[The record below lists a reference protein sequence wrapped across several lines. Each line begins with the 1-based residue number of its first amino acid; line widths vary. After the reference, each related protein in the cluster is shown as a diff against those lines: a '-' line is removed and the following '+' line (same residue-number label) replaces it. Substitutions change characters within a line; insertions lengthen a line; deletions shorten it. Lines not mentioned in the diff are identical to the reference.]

1 MLYCNSFEMK
11 HSAKYKNIKEKK
23 QGGGKTSNSNFERGE
38 HKNFN
43 QIKPNNNFLLIF
55 DASCKFP
62 RGL

>member
-1 MLYCNSFEMK
+1 MK

>member
-1 MLYCNSFEMK
+1 MLYCHSFVIE
-11 HSAKYKNIKEKK
+11 HNAKYKNMEKK
-23 QGGGKTSNSNFERGE
+23 NEGGRTSNSNFERGE

>member
-1 MLYCNSFEMK
+1 MLYCHSFVIE
-11 HSAKYKNIKEKK
+11 HNAKYKNMKK
-23 QGGGKTSNSNFERGE
+23 RKGGGRTSNSNFERGE